1 MMVLVWCC
9 LGCVFF
15 FKQKTAYE
23 MRISDWSSDVCSS
36 DLWACIYA
44 IVPRLSLREPKQ
56 IMVGMHFWLAF
67 IGLMAYMI
75 SLMAGGTLK
84 GLSWINGD
92 PFIESVT
99 LMMPFWVWRAI
110 GGTMMFISHLVF
122 AWNIYTMLST
132 PAKEKITEH
141 ELS

>member
-1 MMVLVWCC
+1 MAMY
-9 LGCVFF
+9 GI
-15 FKQKTAYE
+15 
-23 MRISDWSSDVCSS
+23 ISFI
-36 DLWACIYA
+36 LLACIYA

-99 LMMPFWVWRAI
+99 LMMPFWVWMAI
-110 GGTMMFISHLVF
+110 GGTMMFISNLRSEEHMSELQSLMRISYAVF
-122 AWNIYTMLST
+122 CLKQNI
-132 PAKEKITEH
+132 H
-141 ELS
+141 